1 MYQQI
6 ECLNAP
12 VINISRLGKEMA
24 EFGSGF
30 LEKKNHFFSF
40 WNQKWLRFKYI
51 AIPRH
56 RDQVCQQCA
65 SYFRMSFIMTV
76 FIVKIRILSHPH
88 SFKWILFTELV
99 SSKMRPIGMCC
110 LFLLASRGLFFT
122 KTAIISSFYV

>member
-1 MYQQI
+1 
-6 ECLNAP
+6 
-12 VINISRLGKEMA
+12 
-24 EFGSGF
+24 
-30 LEKKNHFFSF
+30 
-40 WNQKWLRFKYI
+40 
-51 AIPRH
+51 
-56 RDQVCQQCA
+56 
-65 SYFRMSFIMTV
+65 MTV